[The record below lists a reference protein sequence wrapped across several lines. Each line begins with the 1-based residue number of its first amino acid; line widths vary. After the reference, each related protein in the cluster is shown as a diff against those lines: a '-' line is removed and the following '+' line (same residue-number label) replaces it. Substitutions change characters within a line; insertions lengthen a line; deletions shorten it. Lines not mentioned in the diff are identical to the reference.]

1 MNMHTAVT
9 GIINNSAMR
18 ASQAE
23 NEISSDSHDEEG
35 NKKKVK
41 DKYEGNFKRNEHLPQ
56 PGELQLL
63 NALAMK

>member
-9 GIINNSAMR
+9 GIINNRPKR

-41 DKYEGNFKRNEHLPQ
+41 DKYEGNFKRNYT
-56 PGELQLL
+56 
-63 NALAMK
+63 